1 MNNIILIGM
10 PAAGKSTT
18 GVILAKILKYGF
30 IDIDLIIQEKT
41 GRSLQEII
49 DHDGIEAFNKIE
61 ESIVLTVNAERA
73 VIATGGSV
81 VYSEKAMEHLRS
93 LGKIVYLKLNCEEV
107 EKRLDNIMTRGV
119 VMKAGQTI
127 RELYEQRV
135 SLYEKY
141 ADITADANTD
151 SIERTAENIIE
162 KLESGG
168 K

>member
-49 DHDGIEAFNKIE
+49 DGDGIEAFNKIE
-61 ESIVLTVNAERA
+61 ESIVLSVNAEKS

-81 VYSEKAMEHLRS
+81 VYSEKAMAHLS
-93 LGKIVYLKLNCEEV
+93 DIGKVVYLKLSCEEV

-119 VMKAGQTI
+119 VMNPGETI
-127 RELYEQRV
+127 RDIYDRRA

-151 SIERTAENIIE
+151 SIERTAENII
-162 KLESGG
+162 KNLENSGE
-168 K
+168 

>member
-1 MNNIILIGM
+1 MMNNIILIGM

-30 IDIDLIIQEKT
+30 IDIDLIIQERT

-49 DHDGIEAFNKIE
+49 DSDGIEAFNKIE
-61 ESIVLTVNAERA
+61 ESIVLSVNAEKS

-81 VYSEKAMEHLRS
+81 VYSEKAMEHLRGI
-93 LGKIVYLKLNCEEV
+93 GKVVYLKLSCEEV

-119 VMKAGQTI
+119 VMNPGETI
-127 RELYEQRV
+127 RDIYDRRA

-141 ADITADANTD
+141 ADSTADANTE
-151 SIERTAENIIE
+151 SIERTAENIIK
-162 KLESGG
+162 KLSP
-168 K
+168 